1 MKCSCCG
8 QEITKNDRFCQN
20 CGQNNEFY
28 VEIVETTR
36 SSITHNINQ
45 PINKVP
51 ININNKKQTTSTTNI
66 KSNSNQH
73 KYVANVHPINQNNNK
88 ITIDFSIASGSYCAT
103 FNENNSYEMSV
114 LKDYN
119 SNKKASLISGL
130 ILLFTTLL
138 FIVPI
143 LMLFSGSELIEFSS
157 LTYFVVIGVTGLIDL
172 IVFSIVNNNLSN
184 IKYDYILYDLRKK
197 GTKITYENKST
208 GTISYSK
215 NGSRN
220 QISVYRGYNSHAN
233 SRYWK

>member
-1 MKCSCCG
+1 
-8 QEITKNDRFCQN
+8 
-20 CGQNNEFY
+20 
-28 VEIVETTR
+28 
-36 SSITHNINQ
+36 
-45 PINKVP
+45 
-51 ININNKKQTTSTTNI
+51 
-66 KSNSNQH
+66 
-73 KYVANVHPINQNNNK
+73 
-88 ITIDFSIASGSYCAT
+88 
-103 FNENNSYEMSV
+103 
-114 LKDYN
+114 
-119 SNKKASLISGL
+119 
-130 ILLFTTLL
+130 
-138 FIVPI
+138 
-143 LMLFSGSELIEFSS
+143 MLFSGSELIEFSS